1 MIIKGW
7 LKYEMVEQNLS
18 ISSDAHRANMMSL
31 LFMIEF
37 TETLSELQQ
46 LSQAYS

>member
-1 MIIKGW
+1 MLIKGL
-7 LKYEMVEQNLS
+7 LKHEMVEKYLS
-18 ISSDAHRANMMSL
+18 ISLDAHRANMISL
-31 LFMIEF
+31 FFMIEF